1 MMKKTIGII
10 LSLFLVTLLFA
21 QEQRVFEKLT
31 KRNHKN
37 VKIESITWKGIRIR
51 YPEGNRDRAR
61 YITDKD
67 LSAAEQ
73 KLLAEELKIW
83 KQKMEKR
90 NRRLNVK
97 NQFKKNQED
106 ELKDLVAKLPKMDR
120 KAISKWFQDRIGT
133 NPYRKDFQ
141 AKFFKNY
148 EYAKNCRAAMKSCET
163 RLLAIDKAEFDKMKE
178 ECLAV
183 PVSKA
188 NGILKRKVGA
198 AFNHPG
204 FYDSLRTRFVWV
216 PVKERK
222 NFVAA
227 MNKKLEEEKK
237 CCFCKKE
244 PSLTPGSYGK
254 NCSALVCTKCKKNLV
269 DDKDSKSK
277 EKVCSD
283 CKEGAEGE
291 NPF

>member
-1 MMKKTIGII
+1 MKKTIGII
-10 LSLFLVTLLFA
+10 LSWFLVTLLFA

-120 KAISKWFQDRIGT
+120 KAISK
-133 NPYRKDFQ
+133 
-141 AKFFKNY
+141 
-148 EYAKNCRAAMKSCET
+148 
-163 RLLAIDKAEFDKMKE
+163 
-178 ECLAV
+178 
-183 PVSKA
+183 
-188 NGILKRKVGA
+188 
-198 AFNHPG
+198 
-204 FYDSLRTRFVWV
+204 
-216 PVKERK
+216 
-222 NFVAA
+222 
-227 MNKKLEEEKK
+227 
-237 CCFCKKE
+237 
-244 PSLTPGSYGK
+244 
-254 NCSALVCTKCKKNLV
+254 
-269 DDKDSKSK
+269 
-277 EKVCSD
+277 
-283 CKEGAEGE
+283 
-291 NPF
+291 